1 MRNMFRVTTTCLMAL
16 AMLTGTLFQSALAA
30 PVTTEQLVAE
40 TRMETQRSEVRA
52 FIERDEVRSQ
62 LMERGVDAAEA
73 KQRIDSL
80 SASELSMLYNN
91 IDQLPAGE
99 GALET
104 AVFILV
110 IFMLLDIA
118 GVTDIFPGL

>member
-1 MRNMFRVTTTCLMAL
+1 MRKLVRAVTAWML
-16 AMLTGTLFQSALAA
+16 AMAMLLGTVFQPALAA
-30 PVTTEQLVAE
+30 PVTTDQLVAD
-40 TRMETQRSEVRA
+40 TRVEMQRSEVKS
-52 FIERDEVRSQ
+52 FIDRDEVREQ
-62 LMERGVDAAEA
+62 LMARGVDAADA
-73 KQRIDSL
+73 QQRIDSL

-99 GALET
+99 GVLET
-104 AVFILV
+104 VVFIVV